1 MMNDEQ
7 TIDTVSSTDS
17 STDAS
22 TETVNDSVDE
32 SINDSASE
40 PANNSSI
47 DSTIDSTIESI
58 NNPSTDSF
66 AAMMARVRAFH
77 HKHRFAENGGEDMV
91 YRLALMSEELGEIA
105 ACITKGES
113 KERLAEECADLFILL
128 LGNAIAADFDL
139 ARAFDKKMR
148 KINQRSARMID
159 GRVRVSEFGAR

>member
-7 TIDTVSSTDS
+7 VTDS
-17 STDAS
+17 S
-22 TETVNDSVDE
+22 TETVNDSVNE
-32 SINDSASE
+32 SIN
-40 PANNSSI
+40 
-47 DSTIDSTIESI
+47 DSTIDSTIEST
-58 NNPSTDSF
+58 NNPTTDSF

-139 ARAFDKKMR
+139 ARAFDKKMN

>member
-7 TIDTVSSTDS
+7 TIDTVSSTES
-17 STDAS
+17 S
-22 TETVNDSVDE
+22 TETVNDSVNE

-40 PANNSSI
+40 PANNSA
-47 DSTIDSTIESI
+47 TDSTIEST
-58 NNPSTDSF
+58 NNPTSDSF

-139 ARAFDKKMR
+139 ARAFDKKMH

>member
-7 TIDTVSSTDS
+7 TIDTVSSTES
-17 STDAS
+17 S
-22 TETVNDSVDE
+22 TETVNDSVNE

-40 PANNSSI
+40 PANNSA
-47 DSTIDSTIESI
+47 TDSTIEST
-58 NNPSTDSF
+58 NNPTSDSF

-139 ARAFDKKMR
+139 ARAFDKKMN